1 MLPHSL
7 GRQNNLSLK
16 WGGTYEPL
24 FEFAEVFV
32 HKSADRKPANGSG
45 APAVNFPG
53 GSTSVQHAMVAG
65 SRYSLRMAVVDSTGC
80 SGTAGNITFT
90 SKSDADVKCV
100 RLCVRR
106 VAITLFRRQLSGR
119 TYGCVLNLYSY
130 KTFAHS

>member
-1 MLPHSL
+1 MIITPIHSL

-24 FEFAEVFV
+24 FDFAEVFV
-32 HKSADRKPANGSG
+32 HKSADRKRATGRG

-80 SGTAGNITFT
+80 TGTAGNITFT
-90 SKSDADVKCV
+90 SRSDSELKCV
-100 RLCVRR
+100 RLCVCRM
-106 VAITLFRRQLSGR
+106 AITLFRRQIHCANVDV
-119 TYGCVLNLYSY
+119 Y
-130 KTFAHS
+130 